1 MRAIGRIVAF
11 LMIYHD
17 FQREFEVEFGQS
29 QHALHQHFAL
39 RQR

>member
-1 MRAIGRIVAF
+1 MRAIGRIVTF
-11 LMIYHD
+11 SMIYHD
-17 FQREFEVEFGQS
+17 LQRKFEVEFGQP